1 MDISRSKVIDQS
13 IYFYIFVLTIVPFCT
28 LTEFRITYKMILSL
42 LRKKD
47 MRIQDFM
54 RRSFSEHNTT
64 SQAESPA
71 VYEAAN
77 VYLNEKLVAFEQ
89 KCRQQAGVH
98 NCTFCTENKMLNF
111 YQTCAQYAAVSQE
124 LYDKLLVHGAIFKSL
139 TPGRI
144 VFVKSITKDGGST
157 VFKLAP
163 VVLVEA
169 FSKGL

>member
-1 MDISRSKVIDQS
+1 MFRS
-13 IYFYIFVLTIVPFCT
+13 
-28 LTEFRITYKMILSL
+28 EFRITYSMILSL

-54 RRSFSEHNTT
+54 RRRFSEHNTT

-77 VYLNEKLVAFEQ
+77 LYLNEKLEAFHENCQ
-89 KCRQQAGVH
+89 SESGIH
-98 NCTFCTENKMLNF
+98 TCTFCNEYKMF
-111 YQTCAQYAAVSQE
+111 DYYQTCAEYADVSQE

-144 VFVKSITKDGGST
+144 VFVKSVTKSEANKSYI
-157 VFKLAP
+157 FKLAP
-163 VVLVEA
+163 VILVES
-169 FSKGL
+169 FSKGK